1 MASPIAWVS
10 SVEGGPRRVNHAAAP
25 IGHRSVQKD
34 FHAQLI
40 NMTHTIWVIQSESYK
55 SDYVR
60 ECYDTAIHFW
70 PSSQLF
76 NGERVRHFRLKVF
89 SDLFVN
95 YFFWTL
101 KEFIYL
107 VVTVRQPRKQP
118 MAEQETWKKDRLIF
132 FHWIQ
137 VSTWYRGPHNRYIS
151 CFYCCIRIDVICL
164 FDSQTTPRSFLHS
177 FKCNLLFSCIVA

>member
-60 ECYDTAIHFW
+60 ECYDAEWCYIT
-70 PSSQLF
+70 
-76 NGERVRHFRLKVF
+76 NVF
-89 SDLFVN
+89 L
-95 YFFWTL
+95 TI
-101 KEFIYL
+101 K
-107 VVTVRQPRKQP
+107 
-118 MAEQETWKKDRLIF
+118 
-132 FHWIQ
+132 
-137 VSTWYRGPHNRYIS
+137 ST
-151 CFYCCIRIDVICL
+151 F
-164 FDSQTTPRSFLHS
+164 
-177 FKCNLLFSCIVA
+177 